1 MPSSSQYN
9 LDVYA
14 QTSADIDIYAAAMA
28 AIGRVFVIG
37 FGQTTD
43 K

>member
-14 QTSADIDIYAAAMA
+14 QTSADIDIYAAAMDT
-28 AIGRVFVIG
+28 IGRVFVIG